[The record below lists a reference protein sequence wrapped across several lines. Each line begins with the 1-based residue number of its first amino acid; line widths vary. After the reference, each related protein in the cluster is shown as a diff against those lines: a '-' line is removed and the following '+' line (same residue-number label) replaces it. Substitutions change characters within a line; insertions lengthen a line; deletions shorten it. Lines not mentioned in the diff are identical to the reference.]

1 MYLFYHRKISELRVI
16 VIIVYIVYSFCTDV
30 LTKYLDEN
38 GLVTATFENTSFSL
52 FTIVEF
58 CSFSLFFY
66 FTLLAFPLLR
76 NVIIVI
82 IVMFVIFCVI
92 NLYFQFNRN
101 NNLDTIPVTF
111 QAIFIMSMC
120 LVYFFEQIRTPNSLF
135 IYSTSEF
142 WIVTSILVYLAGTF
156 FIFIYSSN
164 LTKEEFHKYWP
175 INYVFNT
182 IKNILFGLAIF
193 IQGRKHKQRIDK
205 DSLDYYSIIEN
216 P

>member
-1 MYLFYHRKISELRVI
+1 MYLFYHRKIRDPRVI

-38 GLVTATFENTSFSL
+38 GLITATFENTSFSL

-76 NVIIVI
+76 NIIIVI
-82 IVMFVIFCVI
+82 ILMFVIFCVI

-101 NNLDTIPVTF
+101 DNLDTIPVTF

-164 LTKEEFHKYWP
+164 LTKEEFFEYWS

-182 IKNILFGLAIF
+182 IKNILFGLALF
-193 IQGRKHKQRIDK
+193 IEGRKHKQRVNK
-205 DSLDYYSIIEN
+205 DSLDYYSVIEN